1 MDASRVHFTIMNENT
16 NQVSVNI
23 ESVSK
28 NIVHFANTW
37 GEGYKF
43 RQKITM
49 HLT

>member
-1 MDASRVHFTIMNENT
+1 MGASRVHVAIMSENT

-28 NIVHFANTW
+28 NIVHFVNTC
-37 GEGYKF
+37 GEGNKS

-49 HLT
+49 RLT

>member
-1 MDASRVHFTIMNENT
+1 MGGSRVHVAIMNENT

-28 NIVHFANTW
+28 NIVHFANTR
-37 GEGYKF
+37 GEGYKS

-49 HLT
+49 RLT